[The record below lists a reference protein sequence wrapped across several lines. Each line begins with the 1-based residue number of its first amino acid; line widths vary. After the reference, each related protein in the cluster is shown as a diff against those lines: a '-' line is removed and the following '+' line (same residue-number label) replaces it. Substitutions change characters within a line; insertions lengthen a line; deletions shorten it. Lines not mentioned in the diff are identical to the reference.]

1 MVIKRKKNEM
11 VEVLEKVD
19 KKVIEMKHHV
29 FIDML
34 ISVFISFVFLV
45 CIIIVSCFLSS
56 DMRKEV
62 KNNYDSVKN
71 MVENIEA
78 KMSDIE
84 NSFVAIVKNINYLDN
99 KRKQDEKRIELLEA
113 KVELLECK
121 KGGK

>member
-1 MVIKRKKNEM
+1 
-11 VEVLEKVD
+11 
-19 KKVIEMKHHV
+19 
-29 FIDML
+29 
-34 ISVFISFVFLV
+34 
-45 CIIIVSCFLSS
+45 
-56 DMRKEV
+56 MRKEV